1 MAVEYKKV
9 IAIKSFSI
17 NSDPYAKPP
26 TPSAGF
32 SIGQTYEIESTKAI
46 NFISSGHVIDYDTA
60 LSNAKCPPIIRTKA
74 IRIG

>member
-9 IAIKSFSI
+9 IAIKSFSFVGTY
-17 NSDPYAKPP
+17 SGDPSGGLAY
-26 TPSAGF
+26 
-32 SIGQTYEIESTKAI
+32 GQTYEINSTLATQ
-46 NFISSGHVIDYDTA
+46 FISSGHVIDYDTA